1 MLHSVSF
8 TQSFILFFLNF
19 YVISKY
25 KSFYMENKRLNKK
38 GKWNKKGDNIADVL
52 KRVIF
57 IYKNQDWFKINHENE
72 NCRNIN

>member
-1 MLHSVSF
+1 
-8 TQSFILFFLNF
+8 
-19 YVISKY
+19 
-25 KSFYMENKRLNKK
+25 MENKRVNEKS
-38 GKWNKKGDNIADVL
+38 KWNKKGDNIADVL